1 MHGYQA
7 HEAVTSDV
15 KMYFKMVVVA
25 LLVGLLVQVIILAVV
40 ARESFSRR
48 FEYHLPSGRVF
59 RLPAAALLK
68 YHLPAFRLFGREN
81 KVLIPTELKPF
92 FPDRFTVPQTEYRA
106 VLDRF
111 FGADIRG
118 FGRDLARGFW
128 LSLFAYCLSA
138 AYILF
143 FLHAAGRM
151 TDSKFLRGAFKVPLP
166 RLQQILRE
174 AVRREGGAGH
184 LCICGLPL
192 PRDLETKHI
201 LIMGTTGTGKSVLF
215 NQIVG
220 QILDRGR
227 RGRTRE
233 KMVIYDVKGEF
244 LSKHYDP
251 DSDRIFYPFDARSL
265 HWSFFNEIRTGPD
278 FEIIS
283 KIIFQAAKETR
294 ADPFWNNAAKDVF
307 VAGLRFL
314 RQEGATTNGDIW
326 SFFSLG
332 LEDIIRHLKT
342 LPIED
347 RGALKHIESKGS
359 GPAASVISTLTEKI
373 GFFRYLVGLDG
384 EFSFRDYIR
393 QPGGGNL
400 FLLNIKNYAETFR
413 PLMTFAFDVMIRE
426 TLSLPDTNKQENR
439 RIWFCIDEIGSLD
452 QISVLFDLL
461 TVGRSKGGCMVVA
474 NQDLGKIEDVYGRP
488 NKMTF
493 YNNFNTGFFLRLNDP
508 DTAEFLSRSIG
519 EREIIKRMEGRQLSP
534 KDYGDRKTINDQ
546 DKIEKLM
553 LPSEFMHIPDFRAIV
568 KFSAYGVS
576 EVEIP
581 REFYEVRG
589 EHFVD
594 GSGGPFL
601 LSINL

>member
-1 MHGYQA
+1 MRGYSA
-7 HEAVTSDV
+7 HEAATSDV

-25 LLVGLLVQVIILAVV
+25 LLLGLLAQAAILAAV
-40 ARESFSRR
+40 AWRSYGHR
-48 FEYHLPSGRVF
+48 FVYHLPSGTVF
-59 RLPAAALLK
+59 HLPPAALGK
-68 YHLPAFRLFGREN
+68 YYLPAFRLFGREN
-81 KVLIPTELKPF
+81 KVLIPSALKPF
-92 FPDRFTVPQTEYRA
+92 FADRFTVPQTEY
-106 VLDRF
+106 VQTMDRY

-118 FGRDLARGFW
+118 FTRDLSRGFGW
-128 LSLFAYCLSA
+128 SLFAYCLSG

-143 FLHAAGRM
+143 FLYAAAWM
-151 TDSKFLRGAFKVPLP
+151 TDAKYLRGATKVPLA
-166 RLQQILRE
+166 RLQQTLQ
-174 AVRREGGAGH
+174 AVVRQEGGAGH
-184 LCICGLPL
+184 LRICGLPF

-220 QILDRGR
+220 KVRERI
-227 RGRTRE
+227 RTHRTAE
-233 KMVIYDVKGEF
+233 KMIVYDVKGEF
-244 LSKHYDP
+244 LSKHFEP
-251 DSDRIFYPFDARSL
+251 DTDRVFYPFDARSL

-314 RQEGATTNGDIW
+314 RQEGATANGDIW

-342 LPIED
+342 LPVED

-384 EFSFRDYIR
+384 EFSFRDFIR

-594 GSGGPFL
+594 K
-601 LSINL
+601 I

>member
-1 MHGYQA
+1 MRGYSA

-25 LLVGLLVQVIILAVV
+25 LLVGLLAQAAILAVV
-40 ARESFSRR
+40 VWRSYGRR
-48 FEYHLPSGRVF
+48 FVHPLPSGIVF
-59 RLPAAALLK
+59 RLPPTALGK
-68 YHLPAFRLFGREN
+68 YYLPAFRLFGREN
-81 KVLIPTELKPF
+81 KVLVPAALKPF
-92 FPDRFTVPQTEYRA
+92 FADRFTVPQTEY
-106 VLDRF
+106 VQILDRY

-118 FGRDLARGFW
+118 FNRDLSRGFW
-128 LSLFAYCLSA
+128 WSLAAYGLSG

-143 FLHAAGRM
+143 FLYAAGWM
-151 TDSKFLRGAFKVPLP
+151 TDSKYLRGAAKVPRI
-166 RLQQILRE
+166 RLQQTLQA
-174 AVRREGGAGH
+174 AVRQEGGIGH
-184 LCICGLPL
+184 LRICGLPL

-215 NQIVG
+215 NQIIG
-220 QILDRGR
+220 QIRTRGR
-227 RGRTRE
+227 AGGPRD

-251 DSDRIFYPFDARSL
+251 AADRIFYPFDARSL
-265 HWSFFNEIRTGPD
+265 RWSFFNEIRTGPD

-314 RQEGATTNGDIW
+314 RQEGATANGDIW

-342 LPIED
+342 LPVED

-373 GFFRYLVGLDG
+373 GFFRYLVGMDG
-384 EFSFRDYIR
+384 EFSFRDFIR
-393 QPGGGNL
+393 QPGGGHL

-534 KDYGDRKTINDQ
+534 KDYGDRKTITDQ

-581 REFYEVRG
+581 REFVKTKEVHYIDRYT
-589 EHFVD
+589 FA
-594 GSGGPFL
+594 
-601 LSINL
+601 